1 MLFMFILFDSIQSHT
16 IFSRNCART
25 GVISSL
31 PAWSSAIMT
40 IHALWVI
47 NKAGGLVFSRQY
59 SGEWN
64 PGEMPMFVGA

>member
-1 MLFMFILFDSIQSHT
+1 
-16 IFSRNCART
+16 
-25 GVISSL
+25 
-31 PAWSSAIMT
+31 MT

>member
-1 MLFMFILFDSIQSHT
+1 
-16 IFSRNCART
+16 
-25 GVISSL
+25 
-31 PAWSSAIMT
+31 MT

-64 PGEMPMFVGA
+64 AGEMSTLAGAEVVLIAPLQTFCRPCR